1 MVKTILSS
9 LLLMLTTV
17 MASAQIAANG
27 TEECRRYGNVR
38 WSPQSNETIAT
49 K

>member
-27 TEECRRYGNVR
+27 TEEFRRYGKVR
-38 WSPQSNETIAT
+38 RSPQINETVAT

>member
-17 MASAQIAANG
+17 MASAQIAANR
-27 TEECRRYGNVR
+27 TEEFRRYGKVR
-38 WSPQSNETIAT
+38 RSPQSNETVAT